1 MDRARALLQGAATH
15 GAAARAV
22 PGARACL
29 PLRIVTSAAS
39 SQPRRPS
46 PRPLRSR
53 GRGAPQPPWRQ
64 RWSSAVRTPALRMHD
79 ACDQIGESA
88 STLL

>member
-1 MDRARALLQGAATH
+1 MDRARALLQGAAAH
-15 GAAARAV
+15 GAAVRAV

-39 SQPRRPS
+39 SQRHRP
-46 PRPLRSR
+46 PPGPLRSR
-53 GRGAPQPPWRQ
+53 GHGARQPHGPQ
-64 RWSSAVRTPALRMHD
+64 RWSSAVRTPAQRMHA